1 MIFFLANEYTLKG
14 FIMSESTT
22 PEYPVA
28 AEFVRQSNLNLE
40 QYRKMYD
47 LSVKDPQH
55 FWSEQAQKFVTWFKP
70 WDAVLTGS
78 FENGDTAWFQNAT
91 LNAAYNCLDRHL
103 EKRAQQTAIIWEG
116 DDPSDIR
123 KVTYAELC
131 ADVCRFANALKKLG
145 VKKGSRVCI
154 YMPMVPETVVAMLA
168 CARIGA
174 VHSVVFGGFSADALK
189 TRIVDADCQLVITAN
204 ESLRG
209 KKIIP
214 LKKNVDTAI
223 EAVKSVTKVIVVKRT
238 ENPAAMQAPRDVWYH
253 DIISGEEPLCPP
265 VMVDAHDPLFI
276 LYTSGSTGKPKGILH
291 GTGGYLVFAAMT
303 HHYIFD
309 YHDGEIYWCTADV
322 GWITGHTYSVYGPL
336 LNGATILLFE
346 SIPHYPSFS
355 RFWEIIDRHQVN
367 IFYTAPTAIRALR
380 REGDSWVTKTSRAS
394 LKLLGTV
401 GEPINPEVWD
411 WYYKVVGGSRC
422 PVVDTWWQTETGGIL
437 ISPLPGAT
445 PLKPGSA
452 GWPFFGI
459 EPAIVDELGK
469 EVARGEMGKLVIKK
483 PWPGMLQTVFKNRDR
498 FMAAYFNDYPGK
510 YLTGDDARCD
520 QDGYYWITGRNDD
533 VLKVSGHRIGTGEVE
548 SALLQHTA
556 AAEAAVVEVPHDVKG
571 NSIYAFISLKE
582 GKQGSDELK
591 KELIQTVRS
600 QIGAIAAPDY
610 IQWAD
615 ALPKTRSGK
624 IMRRLLRK
632 IANNDLDDLGDTSTL
647 AEPQVVDSLI
657 ANRIPIR

>member
-1 MIFFLANEYTLKG
+1 
-14 FIMSESTT
+14 MSESKALEYSVT
-22 PEYPVA
+22 PEFA
-28 AEFVRQSNLNLE
+28 RQTHLNLE
-40 QYRKMYD
+40 QYRKLYD
-47 LSVKDPQH
+47 VSVKDPQY

-70 WDAVLTGS
+70 WDAVMTGS
-78 FENGDTAWFQNAT
+78 FENGDTAWFHNAK

-103 EKRAQQTAIIWEG
+103 ETRAQQTAIIWEG
-116 DDPSDIR
+116 DDPSEIR
-123 KVTYAELC
+123 KLTYTELC
-131 ADVCRFANALKKLG
+131 AEVCRFANALENLG
-145 VKKGSRVCI
+145 AKKGSRICI
-154 YMPMVPETVVAMLA
+154 YMPMIPETVVAMLA

-189 TRIVDADCQLVITAN
+189 TRIIDADCQLVITAN

-214 LKKNVDTAI
+214 LKKNVDAAI
-223 EAVKSVTKVIVVKRT
+223 EGLTTVRKVIVVKRT
-238 ENPAAMQAPRDVWYH
+238 ENALTLQAPRDVWYH
-253 DIISGEEPLCPP
+253 ELISAEEPSSKP
-265 VMVDAHDPLFI
+265 VMMDAQDPLFI

-291 GTGGYLVFAAMT
+291 TTGGYLVYAAMT
-303 HHYIFD
+303 HYYIFD

-336 LNGATILLFE
+336 LNGATVLLFE

-380 REGDSWVTKTSRAS
+380 REGDSWVKKTSRAS
-394 LKLLGTV
+394 LKLLGSV
-401 GEPINPEVWD
+401 GEPISPDVWE
-411 WYYKVVGGSRC
+411 WYYTVVGEGRC

-459 EPAIVDELGK
+459 EPVIVDEHGD
-469 EVARGEMGKLVIKK
+469 EVKRGEMGKLMIKK
-483 PWPGMLQTVFKNRDR
+483 PWPGMLQTVFKNRER
-498 FMAAYFNDYPGK
+498 FMAAYFNEFPGN
-510 YLTGDDARCD
+510 YLTGDDARRD

-548 SALLQHTA
+548 SALLKHSA

-582 GKQGSDELK
+582 GQQGSDALK
-591 KELIQTVRS
+591 IELIQVVRS
-600 QIGAIAAPDY
+600 QIGAIAVPDY
-610 IQWAD
+610 IQWAQ

-632 IANNDLDDLGDTSTL
+632 IANNDIEDLGDTSTL
-647 AEPQVVDSLI
+647 AEPYVIDSLI
-657 ANRIPIR
+657 ANRIPIKVS

>member
-1 MIFFLANEYTLKG
+1 
-14 FIMSESTT
+14 MSESSTL
-22 PEYPVA
+22 EYPVA
-28 AEFVRQSNLNLE
+28 AEFVRQSHLNLE
-40 QYRKMYD
+40 QYRNMYD
-47 LSVKDPQH
+47 RSVKDPRN
-55 FWSEQAQKFVTWFKP
+55 FWSEQAQKFVTWYKP
-70 WDAVLTGS
+70 WDEVLTGS
-78 FENGDTAWFQNAT
+78 FTNGDTTWFQNAK

-103 EKRAQQTAIIWEG
+103 EQRAQQTAIIWEG
-116 DDPSDIR
+116 DDPAEIR
-123 KVTYAELC
+123 KVTYAELTT
-131 ADVCRFANALKKLG
+131 AVCRLANALKKLG

-154 YMPMVPETVVAMLA
+154 YLPMIPETVVAMLA

-189 TRIVDADCQLVITAN
+189 TRIVDAECQIVITAN

-214 LKKNVDTAI
+214 LKKNVDTAV
-223 EAVKSVTKVIVVKRT
+223 EDVKSVAKVIVVKRT
-238 ENPAAMQAPRDVWYH
+238 QNTEDMQAPRDVWYH
-253 DIISGEEPLCPP
+253 DIIANEEELCPP

-291 GTGGYLVFAAMT
+291 GTGGYLVYAAMT
-303 HHYIFD
+303 HHYVFD
-309 YHDGEIYWCTADV
+309 YHDGDIYWCTADV

-380 REGDSWVTKTSRAS
+380 REGDCWVTKTSRAS

-401 GEPINPEVWD
+401 GEPINPDVWD
-411 WYYKVVGGSRC
+411 WYYKVVGNARC
-422 PVVDTWWQTETGGIL
+422 PIVDTWWQTETGGIL
-437 ISPLPGAT
+437 ITPLPGAT

-459 EPAIVDELGK
+459 VPAIVDEQGK
-469 EVARGEMGKLVIKK
+469 EVERGVMGKLVIKK
-483 PWPGMLQTVFKNRDR
+483 PWPGMLQAIFKNRER
-498 FMAAYFNDYPGK
+498 FMAAYFNDYPGS
-510 YLTGDDARCD
+510 YLTGDDARID

-556 AAEAAVVEVPHDVKG
+556 AAEAAVVEVPHAVKG
-571 NSIYAFISLKE
+571 NAIYAFVTLKE
-582 GKQGSDELK
+582 GRQGSDELK
-591 KELIQTVRS
+591 NELIKAVRS

-632 IANNDLDDLGDTSTL
+632 IANNDLEDLGDTSTL
-647 AEPQVVDSLI
+647 AEPQVVDSLV
-657 ANRIPIR
+657 ANRIPTR